1 VTSSKRRGS
10 WSASRREAVTGLLYI
25 SPFLLGFLIFTAYPM
40 LASLYLSFT
49 KYNIVQ
55 PPVWIGLDNYQQA
68 FVRDKLF
75 WSSLERT
82 AVYALLTVVLGI
94 TGSLGS
100 AILLNQRYP
109 GTTFF
114 RTFFFLPSITPTVA
128 SALLWTWI
136 FNPTIGLLNYV
147 LGLVGITG
155 PAWLQSTGWAIPSL
169 AIIALWGTIGGSQM
183 IVFLAGLQGV
193 PQELYE
199 AAQIDGAGSWPRFWM
214 ITLPLISPTMFFN
227 VVLSIIGALSV
238 FSLAYIATG
247 GGPSYATYFYV
258 YHLFNSAFQFSVMGY
273 ASAMAWLF
281 LIIVLILTLIQF
293 RMSTRWVYYAG
304 GQEGTGQ
311 DGR

>member
-1 VTSSKRRGS
+1 
-10 WSASRREAVTGLLYI
+10 VTGLLYI

-55 PPVWIGLDNYQQA
+55 PPVWVGLDNYQQA
-68 FVRDKLF
+68 FLRDKLF
-75 WSSLERT
+75 WSSLQRT
-82 AVYALLTVVLGI
+82 AEYALLTVVLGI

-109 GTTFF
+109 GTTLL

-136 FNPTIGLLNYV
+136 FNPTIGLLNYL

-193 PQELYE
+193 PHELYE

-273 ASAMAWLF
+273 ASAMAWVF
-281 LIIVLILTLIQF
+281 LVIVLILTLIQF